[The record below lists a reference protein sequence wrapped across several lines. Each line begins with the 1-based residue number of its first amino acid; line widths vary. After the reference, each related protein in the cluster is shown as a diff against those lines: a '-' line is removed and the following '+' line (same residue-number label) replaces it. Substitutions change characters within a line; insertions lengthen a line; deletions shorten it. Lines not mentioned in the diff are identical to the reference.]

1 MKPARARRGTK
12 LFCFVVGVRDWRLP
26 KDTTES
32 RRDEGNNFACQEFV
46 MKAKRSCESQE
57 NMAHKSWL
65 KRVMQAMAMA
75 MA

>member
-1 MKPARARRGTK
+1 MGEGREVI
-12 LFCFVVGVRDWRLP
+12 LFCSGCPGLEAAKRY
-26 KDTTES
+26 TTES

-57 NMAHKSWL
+57 NMAHKPWL